1 MKLGEKFPPEDRLAF
16 VRQSLVPGSIL
27 YLSCSFTT
35 PPKEKFVVL
44 VSLDPE
50 PVVFMI
56 NSEISRWL
64 QDRPALRDCQVT
76 IHQQDHL
83 FLSYDSYI
91 DCTQAV
97 RKFTA
102 QDLERQLVQDL
113 GKIKG
118 KITLHEREAV
128 LYSVQ
133 NCRTLESKL
142 KSFIIAALKTD
153 PV

>member
-16 VRQSLVPGSIL
+16 VRQSLVPGTIL
-27 YLSCSFTT
+27 HLSCSFTN
-35 PPKEKFVVL
+35 PPKDKFVIL
-44 VSLDPE
+44 VVVNPE
-50 PVVFMI
+50 PVVFMV

-76 IHQQDHL
+76 LHQHDHA
-83 FLSYDSYI
+83 FLNYNSYI
-91 DCTQAV
+91 DCTNAV
-97 RKFTA
+97 RQFTT

-118 KITLHEREAV
+118 KITQQEREAV

-133 NCRTLESKL
+133 NCRTIESNL
-142 KSFIIAALKTD
+142 KGLIIVALS
-153 PV
+153 